1 MYRDGQK
8 ITCHTA
14 LKGECHHKSV
24 NLRVVIISIQQSQNW
39 RGLTRDLPL

>member
-1 MYRDGQK
+1 MYRDGKK

-24 NLRVVIISIQQSQNW
+24 NLRVVIISIQQSQCW
-39 RGLTRDLPL
+39 CGLARGLPL